1 MTGDAGTM
9 IPHSVHYYTEKYLAA
24 RAQVSQLQ
32 KEIEAVLADQKYWQV
47 KKDLYEFK
55 HDQSFGLYMFDSN
68 EKLDLLTN
76 KKESKLRE
84 MEEWDY
90 YLRNAANVE

>member
-1 MTGDAGTM
+1 M

-24 RAQVSQLQ
+24 KAQVLQLQ
-32 KEIEAVLADQKYWQV
+32 GKIEAVLADQEYWQD
-47 KKDLYEFK
+47 KKDLYEFE

-68 EKLDLLTN
+68 ERLDLLIN
-76 KKESKLRE
+76 EKESKSRE

-90 YLRNAANVE
+90 YLRNAAESV